1 MDDDT
6 TSTTAPQ
13 THALA
18 AVGIT
23 AGAPTVGTPT
33 LHTRVV
39 PDGWVPLDAAL
50 AWVAFGDAVDL
61 SGWNRRFYLGASLW
75 MEYGPETF
83 LPELRA
89 IADRPDQAG
98 ESFVLDVVAREARRM
113 FPPPNPNSLYGLVTW
128 SVPAEHR
135 AAAARKMLADTGDEA
150 QGRQMR
156 EAMWRASNDLR
167 RAIAS
172 GAIKAFGYPGHD
184 PEGIYPASHARE
196 RIPPDVC
203 TAPVTLGQG
212 GIWPFAL
219 GDYTGPLGEA
229 VEKLW
234 HEILIDAPELLRAF
248 PAPDDGA
255 QAVAYHLTPAE
266 KPARGG
272 RPPHVARKAFTKA
285 MMQRANSPDGLGD
298 MPACTRAMIEGAAAK
313 FGDRAPSETTIREW
327 VREDWPED

>member
-6 TSTTAPQ
+6 TGNTAPQ
-13 THALA
+13 THALT
-18 AVGIT
+18 AVGVT
-23 AGAPTVGTPT
+23 AGVPTVGTPT
-33 LHTRVV
+33 LRTRAI
-39 PDGWVPLDAAL
+39 PDGWVSLDASL
-50 AWVAFGDAVDL
+50 AWVAFGNAVDL

-98 ESFVLDVVAREARRM
+98 DGFVLDVVAREARRM
-113 FPPPNPNSLYGLVTW
+113 FPPPNPDSLYGFVTG

-135 AAAARKMLADTGDEA
+135 AAAARKLLAETADEA
-150 QGRQMR
+150 QGRKMR
-156 EAMWRASNDLR
+156 EAVWRASNDLR

-184 PEGIYPASHARE
+184 PEGLYPASHARE

-203 TAPVTLGQG
+203 AAPVTLGQG

-248 PAPDDGA
+248 PVPDDGA
-255 QAVAYHLTPAE
+255 PTTNYVPERHQPNPMLAAANE
-266 KPARGG
+266 W
-272 RPPHVARKAFTKA
+272 
-285 MMQRANSPDGLGD
+285 MRANVTRQGQWKRDGALDACRAATGCQYRTALAAWEALPDALKG
-298 MPACTRAMIEGAAAK
+298 TRGKRKPGAK
-313 FGDRAPSETTIREW
+313 
-327 VREDWPED
+327 